1 MQRVR
6 TAKPELIDFDG
17 DFRVNMYRA
26 ELYSDTIDTKYD
38 ETQLD
43 ELVDILKNN
52 QMQTGSARD
61 GRFADGRAQY
71 L

>member
-1 MQRVR
+1 
-6 TAKPELIDFDG
+6 
-17 DFRVNMYRA
+17 MYRA

-52 QMQTGSARD
+52 PMQTGSARD

-71 L
+71 RQNFECGTADKMAKSISSEER